1 MMYESFYGLRERP
14 FDLTADPKFLHFT
27 SKHREALYTLRYG
40 ISGGKGVTMLVGEA
54 GTGKTTLLHKALDEE
69 SKDNRSIVCV
79 KNPTLTRHEFFEFL
93 TNGFGL
99 HKSAARSKSRF
110 LVAFEEQLLARHEA
124 GGLNALIVDEAQ
136 ALSNELLEELRLLA
150 NLETSTDKLL
160 AVILV
165 GQPELAERLNHPS
178 LRQLKQRVAL
188 RSTLSP
194 LDLQETAAYIAAR
207 IRIAGGDGQRM
218 FTREAVIAI
227 YERSGG
233 IPRTISVIC
242 DNALITGFA
251 SELRPVGQAAVL
263 EACRDLELDRLLTV
277 TVKPRRKKATP
288 RSGTNATRDASP
300 SIRDHRAQEKGD
312 DSADTAI
319 VGLSAPDQSSDAP
332 IDRTTPAT
340 PNESEPSPSRSPR
353 WQGFTAFGTRGT

>member
-1 MMYESFYGLRERP
+1 MYESFYGLNERP
-14 FDLTADPKFLHFT
+14 FDLTADPKFLHVT
-27 SKHREALYTLRYG
+27 STHREALYTLRYG
-40 ISGGKGVTMLVGEA
+40 ISGGKGLTMLVGEA
-54 GTGKTTLLHKALDEE
+54 GTGKTTLLHKALYEE
-69 SKDNRSIVCV
+69 SQDNRSIVCV
-79 KNPTLTRHEFFEFL
+79 KNPTLTRQEFFEFL
-93 TNGFGL
+93 TDGFGL
-99 HKSAARSKSRF
+99 RKSARRSKSRF
-110 LVAFEEQLLARHEA
+110 LVAFEESLLTRHNA
-124 GGLNALIVDEAQ
+124 GGLSALVVDEAQ

-150 NLETSTDKLL
+150 NLETATDKLL

-227 YERSGG
+227 FERSGG

-251 SELRPVGQAAVL
+251 SDRRPVGQAAVL
-263 EACRDLELDRLLTV
+263 EACRDLELERILTV
-277 TVKPRRKKATP
+277 TVKPRRQKATP
-288 RSGTNATRDASP
+288 RPAADPPIDTSGNAGDR
-300 SIRDHRAQEKGD
+300 RAGFLGNAAPTHT
-312 DSADTAI
+312 SATPREG
-319 VGLSAPDQSSDAP
+319 VAPDTPPEADPSLS
-332 IDRTTPAT
+332 RTPH
-340 PNESEPSPSRSPR
+340 
-353 WQGFTAFGTRGT
+353 WQGFTAFGNRGT